1 MSIRE
6 LYGTICATL
15 HGSGS
20 TGLCGLGSEDQKV
33 NHTDGGR
40 MEVLLCSQAAQG
52 SSVCDRGLEVSASRE
67 DGWGKGSLPL
77 CEAQQHM

>member
-1 MSIRE
+1 MGICE
-6 LYGTICATL
+6 LYGSICAAL

-20 TGLCGLGSEDQKV
+20 TGLCGLGSEDQKG

-52 SSVCDRGLEVSASRE
+52 SYVCTSGLCKQGRWV
-67 DGWGKGSLPL
+67 GKGKLTF
-77 CEAQQHM
+77 M